1 MSFPKPLARLA
12 ACGHPSERPPMYLTT
27 ELRPRTVIRDS
38 FPLMVEANVALGGF
52 RDLFDRG
59 SARQHFSPPVD
70 AQGGH
75 SFFRCRLGNGPSAGP
90 IVGELTNFVCR
101 EQQFVNAHSP
111 RIADV
116 ATRPAAHGAEQ
127 LAANF

>member
-1 MSFPKPLARLA
+1 
-12 ACGHPSERPPMYLTT
+12 MYLTT

-38 FPLMVEANVALGGF
+38 FPLMVEANIALGGF

-75 SFFRCRLGNGPSAGP
+75 SFFRCRLGNGPSAGQIREVETHSRRAGREDGLP
-90 IVGELTNFVCR
+90 QGFGPQERVAVHPQDERSANVDAAEVCTGR
-101 EQQFVNAHSP
+101 
-111 RIADV
+111 RYV
-116 ATRPAAHGAEQ
+116 AKEFGVI
-127 LAANF
+127 